1 MSEITETASNWDGRR
16 WDAVSSRTPLADDF
30 FVYAVRSTGVFCL
43 PGCASRQ
50 PNRSNVLFFD
60 TPNAAKEAGFRPCK
74 RCRPEGG
81 IDDTRTDLITHAC
94 RRLEREESEPSL
106 TALAR
111 EAGFSPAHFQKL
123 FKAHT
128 GLSPKQY
135 AKAVRAR
142 RLREALER
150 GASVTDAIYEAGY
163 ASARR
168 AYDDAERLGITPSH
182 FGQQSKAE
190 KIRYA
195 TADSALG
202 PIIVAGTERGICA
215 IEFAESREEL
225 RERIRSRFPAAV
237 LEEADNAFS
246 TWLTDLLT
254 FIGTPSEGLDLPL
267 DIQGTAFQ
275 RRVWRALR
283 DIPTGTT
290 VTYGE
295 LAQRL
300 DVPRGARAVASA
312 VAANRIAIAVP
323 CHRVVR
329 EDGKLTGF
337 RWGIE
342 RKRRLLAREKSV
354 PDRGPG

>member
-1 MSEITETASNWDGRR
+1 
-16 WDAVSSRTPLADDF
+16 
-30 FVYAVRSTGVFCL
+30 
-43 PGCASRQ
+43 
-50 PNRSNVLFFD
+50 
-60 TPNAAKEAGFRPCK
+60 
-74 RCRPEGG
+74 
-81 IDDTRTDLITHAC
+81 
-94 RRLEREESEPSL
+94 
-106 TALAR
+106 
-111 EAGFSPAHFQKL
+111 
-123 FKAHT
+123 
-128 GLSPKQY
+128 
-135 AKAVRAR
+135 
-142 RLREALER
+142 
-150 GASVTDAIYEAGY
+150 
-163 ASARR
+163 
-168 AYDDAERLGITPSH
+168 
-182 FGQQSKAE
+182 
-190 KIRYA
+190 
-195 TADSALG
+195 
-202 PIIVAGTERGICA
+202 
-215 IEFAESREEL
+215 
-225 RERIRSRFPAAV
+225 V